1 MSDIFLTY
9 RSNIYANYRSLVHK
23 WLACEAKPGCQGR
36 GLYGHWSTRK
46 KESCEVENCKVEFV
60 PDKVTEAGFS
70 LILYIF
76 KDTI

>member
-23 WLACEAKPGCQGR
+23 WLACEAKPGCQSR

-46 KESCEVENCKVEFV
+46 KESCEVEKRVVKQKRELMFWY
-60 PDKVTEAGFS
+60 F
-70 LILYIF
+70 
-76 KDTI
+76 